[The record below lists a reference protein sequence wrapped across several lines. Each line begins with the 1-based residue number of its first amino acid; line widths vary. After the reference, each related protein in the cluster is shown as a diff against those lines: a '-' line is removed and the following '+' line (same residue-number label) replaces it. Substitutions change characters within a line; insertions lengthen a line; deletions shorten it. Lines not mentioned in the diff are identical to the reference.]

1 MYRADKPFS
10 YMRNLAVQKIRFI
23 AIFLGLL
30 GMGVAISGCAVES
43 IPYPKLGIA
52 KKLKNK
58 ILSREEQDDAIKDLT
73 AEQTQHKS
81 TAIKQI
87 EKTQ

>member
-1 MYRADKPFS
+1 M
-10 YMRNLAVQKIRFI
+10 QKIRFI
-23 AIFLGLL
+23 AVFLGLL
-30 GMGVAISGCAVES
+30 GMGITVSGCAIEA

-58 ILSREEQDDAIKDLT
+58 ILSREEQDDVIRDLT

-81 TAIKQI
+81 SAIKQI
-87 EKTQ
+87 ETAQ